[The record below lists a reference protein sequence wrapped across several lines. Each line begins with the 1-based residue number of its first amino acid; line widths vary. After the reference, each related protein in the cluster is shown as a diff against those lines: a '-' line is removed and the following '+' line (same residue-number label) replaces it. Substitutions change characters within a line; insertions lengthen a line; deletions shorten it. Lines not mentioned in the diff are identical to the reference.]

1 MKAQDGNNQRE
12 ALSLSFSDPDRLSL
26 CEALDRIL
34 NKGAVVVGE
43 VTISVAGIDLVY
55 LGLHLMLSSIETAYG
70 TIGNGSRIVANR

>member
-1 MKAQDGNNQRE
+1 MKAEDGNKKKL
-12 ALSLSFSDPDRLSL
+12 LSLSLSDPDRLSL

-55 LGLHLMLSSIETAYG
+55 LGLHVMLSSIETAYG
-70 TIGNGSRIVANR
+70 TIGNSSPIVANR